1 MHLPSIVGEQ
11 IIMFGFFSP
20 RSVLRRK
27 PASWNPIV
35 ERYARLCATCILA
48 LCVFIPITA
57 QAQAD
62 HVTHGRRLSAPN
74 ADKGYNPLAGVD
86 QDGRITRVKLPEN
99 VRNPERWR
107 YIPEGRLKPG
117 NLLDR
122 FLVSTFILPVV
133 FFEEDVGAGGG
144 FALTDIDFLNSRR
157 RDHVILKASYTTEG
171 QQRYF
176 AHWLRW
182 LNHIEVPS
190 GGIAFEERSFLSV
203 ILDYEKTLTRR
214 FFGLGAGTKEADET
228 SYSDKV
234 RLAEVAL
241 EGTPLAAM
249 QNLVGRAGLRL
260 ESHEISNGFVSKVS
274 NTAEAFP
281 TLFAAGEEDLAFW
294 LEAGLRLDGR
304 DSPINPYKGGMIGI
318 SAELAPWRDGEPAA
332 AIMQADGNYTFKVPA
347 LFHDG
352 GDPNEENPPTDVL
365 AFNSFLRWTYG
376 ELPYYLKPSLGGRDT
391 LRGYIGNRWTDDA
404 AWHASAEYRFWF
416 LPRGITFTDAIRIER
431 LGGAL
436 FYDAGSVAKDLSA
449 LGRSEIH
456 DSWGGSL
463 RLGFERSTQFR
474 LDVGFSD
481 EGYSI
486 TLAHGL
492 SF

>member
-1 MHLPSIVGEQ
+1 MSRFFFTKVFCSRNLASCALRGVNRLACVLLFCALMILP
-11 IIMFGFFSP
+11 
-20 RSVLRRK
+20 
-27 PASWNPIV
+27 
-35 ERYARLCATCILA
+35 
-48 LCVFIPITA
+48 A
-57 QAQAD
+57 QAQTGHSA
-62 HVTHGRRLSAPN
+62 HGQRLTTLGDPQAY
-74 ADKGYNPLAGVD
+74 DPLAGVD
-86 QDGRITRVKLPEN
+86 PDGRITRVKLPDS
-99 VRNPERWR
+99 VTNPERWR

-122 FLVSTFILPVV
+122 FLVSTFILPVA

-182 LNHIEVPS
+182 LNHVEVPS
-190 GGIAFEERSFLSV
+190 GGVAFEERSFLSV
-203 ILDYEKTLTRR
+203 IVDYEETLTRR
-214 FFGLGAGTKEADET
+214 FFGLGAGTQEANET
-228 SYSDKV
+228 SYADRV
-234 RLAEVAL
+234 TRAEVTM
-241 EGTPLAAM
+241 EGTPLAVM
-249 QNLVGRAGLRL
+249 QNLVGRAGIRL
-260 ESHEISNGFVSKVS
+260 ESHEISAGFVSSVPV
-274 NTAEAFP
+274 TETEFP
-281 TLFAAGEEDLAFW
+281 DLFASGKQDLALW
-294 LEAGLRLDGR
+294 LETGLRLDWR
-304 DSPINPYKGGMIGI
+304 DSPINPYKGGMLGI
-318 SAELAPWRDGEPAA
+318 SAEVAPWRDGESAA
-332 AIMQADGNYTFKVPA
+332 AILQLDGNYTHQLPP

-352 GDPNEENPPTDVL
+352 GDPDEENPPTDVI

-376 ELPYYLKPSLGGRDT
+376 DLPYYLRPSLGGRDT

-436 FYDAGSVAKDLSA
+436 FYEAGSVAEDVSA
-449 LGRSEIH
+449 LGQSSVH

-481 EGYSI
+481 EGYAV